1 LDAFGR
7 GVLGRGDAETR
18 AASGPVAT
26 RPIRVSRGPF
36 GRSARIDALD
46 IVTLSSGCAILGGEM
61 SRARRGP
68 DDRGVAALETALI
81 LSFVLVPL
89 VFASFDFGRAF
100 WAKTQLT
107 NAAREGGSFAQ
118 FYPKLVGP
126 AAASGCNGQDT
137 VFLHASREL
146 SDPSGNIT
154 VPGST
159 VGSTLKIRVPG
170 AAGTPAYTV
179 KVFQRT
185 GSAPGYT
192 WTPMAGCDA
201 ASTLPTGT
209 IVRVEVS
216 ADIAVVTPVVSQIVG
231 SSIHVTGR
239 QDVRVQ

>member
-1 LDAFGR
+1 
-7 GVLGRGDAETR
+7 
-18 AASGPVAT
+18 
-26 RPIRVSRGPF
+26 
-36 GRSARIDALD
+36 
-46 IVTLSSGCAILGGEM
+46 M

-126 AAASGCNGQDT
+126 AAASGCDGQDT

-146 SDPSGNIT
+146 SDSSGNIT
-154 VPGST
+154 VPNST

-185 GSAPGYT
+185 GTAPSFT
-192 WTPMAGCDA
+192 WTPITGCDIA
-201 ASTLPTGT
+201 GTPLPVGT

-216 ADIAVVTPVVSQIVG
+216 ADIAIVTPVVSQIVG